1 MSFDLF
7 GPATKCDIRVG
18 YISPDRGFVD
28 NVGIHAANQYA
39 KLNPGTTFI
48 FRNREKVHYLTINE
62 VNKLRPEDML
72 PAGNAGEDGQC
83 KGIVGLNVDGDT
95 SKNIEEGLGYTET
108 IFDQSTGKQFVRDTT
123 RANFYGGGGVG
134 VQGNPVIGVDGSLMA
149 VHLVHRGYGYQYPP
163 LVAIEDDRGVG
174 SGGVAIAVINEQLVD
189 EIEEFDSEDDF
200 EEYVLDQCV
209 PPLQGVGFGQRY
221 GPNGE
226 DLGDWSPGMYIGTQR
241 DPIATQ
247 IQKYQDLLAS
257 IRVDA
262 YSSTLGSGRRLDPA
276 QTRILEWWTTRD
288 KTPMKVVG
296 PDGANRTKYDVTHH
310 AWGKF
315 MDNFAISPTPPSNVK
330 GSDNAGKTY
339 TFEWQEDFPWEGTYT
354 FRVQAD
360 NDAKLYL
367 DNEPVEEGADIRIG
381 SGGAAGDILSAPLK
395 FQKTISKRGVHKIS
409 LSLLNHQIK
418 EIVQK
423 TSNLSE
429 VTQGGESDVVT
440 FKLRSDADYA
450 NGFQIS
456 DLGIDVEKKYKGT
469 QLNETLTKTVEYG
482 RPYKVQFRSA
492 GSGSLQ
498 SGKLIKFTGLNG
510 ANDPINVTNDRTRLA
525 LKDGDGGDT
534 NASFTIDKGS
544 VRFSADGKTIEGTG
558 KATFTLSWND
568 NPRTAGQAVGSI
580 QIGNKTWTQSGRS
593 GSKTQT
599 VTIAAPDDAGS
610 NKSRIQLRSSG
621 EKVIQMEDAGGT
633 DFNDLVASCT
643 SGKFYDI
650 SGSTCKFVVD
660 APPTPAPSNLK
671 DERLEKVFN
680 TVDWIGKANR
690 KLWKINP
697 GAGKDANFIN
707 RFGILPFDPTEIERI
722 EKEVTRD
729 VVTESKASVK
739 FLKEDGKN
747 YMRVTGTGKVKVFFE
762 MNINDRPGISSL
774 ALSEIKI
781 KTNGDDIILK
791 RDVNR
796 RYAFAKGSGEFTA
809 GQKYRVKTIGGSKGS
824 GSIIGVDKTT
834 IGYDDDIDG
843 GYDENGNLR
852 VTAVTPINTVEQITE
867 NVMGYPDHPN
877 ASTDDY
883 AGVHDIFWDNL
894 KFPADGNYSIE
905 IMVDDNVVLTF
916 SHPGREDIIMRKD
929 GFKIR
934 GDGSTG
940 TGKSFDVK
948 YFREGSYK
956 LKAEL
961 EQIPGKPLAKG
972 NPMALAVQIKTAFVI
987 EDIEVISAK
996 SWNENPMGVAMIIDA
1011 PMPPIPQELPPPQ
1024 EGRCPNN
1031 PIWTTRFPRGD
1042 QNWYPVKVPAWK
1054 KFMNRYAISPIPP
1067 LGTTGSDGAGV
1078 SYINNWKI
1086 EVPHKGFYGVKAT
1099 IDNSGKILID
1109 GNEVLGPNKTKISP
1123 ANSESPNTGKIFL
1136 DKGDHE
1142 ITVEVEND
1150 KQFDFNVIDKKI
1162 FNTADWASKQNNSQ
1176 VIIENEATTVDV
1188 TFKVNSSAD
1197 YSNGIDIDGLFGLD
1211 KQYKG
1216 PQINETITKTVEY
1229 GKVYTV
1235 QLRSGGRG
1243 SLVDGKSVVF
1253 SGLHSANDPIEVT
1266 SNNTRLCL
1274 KDGDG
1279 DDCNASFTI
1288 DKGNVK
1294 FADDGKSIIGEG
1306 KATFTLSWNDNPRTA
1321 GTALGTIQIGDK
1333 SWSQSG
1339 RSGSQQRTVIITNQ
1353 ANAGS
1358 NSSRIQLQTKGE
1370 TVLRMEDAGDND
1382 YNDLVCSSSAG
1393 KFYDLNGSSC
1403 KFKIEPQNKFETK
1416 YGEGLVSGSVKNG
1429 VTYSGPPLSTY
1440 ANGELGPFITPT
1452 WNTDEEY
1459 IETHNGTTWTMTWS
1473 NVDFPESGT
1482 YDIKAEADD
1491 ELVVKLDGIEICKAN
1506 VDSRYGVQDDGKLLK
1521 PIENHSF
1528 NAPKGKRTLE
1538 LTLMNLDFQAP
1549 FASNPAVASVKI
1561 TKKTNVAKVD
1571 PRTGKAKGQP
1581 WTVNPVGVSAILIPP
1596 PCPKKIT
1603 GIGIVNRVDV
1613 FDPGNGY
1620 TPPVKPTDAS
1630 SPSYP
1635 VTLGLDKIDVTDG
1648 GINYGPGDVVCIKDA
1663 ITGQEQC
1670 FPPKFGPFGQI
1681 EEIPIDTST
1690 LTGFTA
1696 TPQIRVRS
1704 TGSKVP
1710 TGISAQFA
1718 PQFRVI
1724 VDPIGL
1730 PDPAKLIQVTDLV
1743 GLKRTGFYDGKPYYG
1758 AVFYQDGIRYAGY
1771 YETPGQKV
1779 QIYDTLQ
1786 ESIDAEIT
1794 TPASAILRQGTDINS
1809 NDPRL
1814 NIPGTPD
1821 NLT

>member
-28 NVGIHAANQYA
+28 NVGIHEANQYA

-72 PAGNAGEDGQC
+72 PAGNAGEDGDC

-95 SKNIEEGLGYTET
+95 SKNIEEGLGYAEV
-108 IFDQSTGKQFVRDTT
+108 IFDEASGTQLIKDTT

-134 VQGNPVIGVDGSLMA
+134 VQGNPVIGVDGSLLA
-149 VHLVHRGYGYQYPP
+149 VHLVHKGYGYQYPP

-174 SGGVAIAVINEQLVD
+174 SGGVAIAVINEEVID

-247 IQKYQDLLAS
+247 IQKYQDLLSS

-262 YSSTLGSGRRLDPA
+262 YSSSLGSGRRLDPA

-296 PDGANRTKYDVTHH
+296 PDSTNRTKYDVTHH
-310 AWGKF
+310 AWGEF

-330 GSDNAGKTY
+330 GSDMAGKTY
-339 TFEWQEDFPWEGTYT
+339 TFEWQEDFPWEGEYT

-360 NDAKLYL
+360 NDAKLYF
-367 DNEPVEEGADIRIG
+367 DNEPLTADITIG
-381 SGGAAGDILSAPLK
+381 SGGAAGHVLSAPLK
-395 FQKTISKRGVHKIS
+395 FKKSISRRGVHKIS
-409 LSLLNHQIK
+409 LALLNHQIK

-423 TSNLSE
+423 TNNLSE
-429 VTQGGESDVVT
+429 VTQSAESDVVN
-440 FKLRSDADYA
+440 FKISSNADYA
-450 NGFQIS
+450 NGFQIL
-456 DLGIDVEKKYKGT
+456 DLGIDIEKKYKGT
-469 QLNETLTKTVEYG
+469 QLNETVTKTVEYG

-492 GSGSLQ
+492 GSGSLEN
-498 SGKLIKFTGLNG
+498 GRLIKFTALHG

-525 LKDGDGGDT
+525 LKDGHGGDT
-534 NASFTIDKGS
+534 NASFTIDKGT
-544 VRFSADGKTIEGTG
+544 VRFSEDGKTIEGTG

-568 NPRTAGQAVGSI
+568 NPRHSGQAVGSI
-580 QIGNKTWTQSGRS
+580 QIGNKIWTQSGRS

-599 VTIAAPDDAGS
+599 VTITSPNDAGS
-610 NKSRIQLRSSG
+610 NQSRIQLKTNG

-633 DFNDLVASCT
+633 DFNDLVSSCS
-643 SGKFYDI
+643 SGRFYDI
-650 SGSTCKFVVD
+650 SGSTCKFMVD
-660 APPTPAPSNLK
+660 APPTPPPSNLK
-671 DERLEKVFN
+671 DDRLDKVFN
-680 TVDWIGKANR
+680 TLDWIGKANR

-697 GAGKDANFIN
+697 GAGKDADFLN
-707 RFGILPFDPTEIERI
+707 RFGVLPFDPTEVEKI
-722 EKEVTRD
+722 EKEVVRD
-729 VVTESKASVK
+729 VVKQSKATVK
-739 FLKEDGKN
+739 FLKENGKN
-747 YMRVTGTGKVKVFFE
+747 YMKVIGTGKVKVFFE

-781 KTNGDDIILK
+781 KADDGDIILK

-796 RYAFAKGSGEFTA
+796 RYAFDKGSGEFTA
-809 GQKYRVKTIGGSKGS
+809 GQKYRVKTIGGSRGS

-852 VTAVTPINTVEQITE
+852 VTAVTPINTVEKISE

-894 KFPADGNYSIE
+894 KFPADGNYSVE

-916 SHPGREDIIMRKD
+916 SHPGREDIIIRKD

-934 GDGSTG
+934 GDGSTA
-940 TGKSFDVK
+940 TGKSFEVK

-972 NPMALAVQIKTAFVI
+972 NPMALAVQIKTAFIV

-1011 PMPPIPQELPPPQ
+1011 PMPIIPQELPPEQ
-1024 EGRCPNN
+1024 KGRCPNN
-1031 PIWTTRFPRGD
+1031 PIWSTRFPGGE
-1042 QNWYPVKVPAWK
+1042 QSWYPVRVDFWK

-1067 LGTTGSDGAGV
+1067 LGTKGSDGAGV
-1078 SYINNWKI
+1078 SYINNWQ
-1086 EVPHKGFYGVKAT
+1086 VDLPHEGFYGVKAT
-1099 IDNSGKILID
+1099 IDDVGKILID
-1109 GNEVLGPNKTKISP
+1109 GNEILGSNMSK
-1123 ANSESPNTGKIFL
+1123 ANSLSPLVSKTFL
-1136 DKGDHE
+1136 TKGLHQ
-1142 ITVEVEND
+1142 ITVQVEND
-1150 KQFDFNVIDKKI
+1150 KQYEFNVIDKKI
-1162 FNTADWASKQNNSQ
+1162 FSTADWASKQNNTQ
-1176 VIIENEATTVDV
+1176 VITKDESTSTDII
-1188 TFKVNSSAD
+1188 FKVNTSAD
-1197 YSNGIDIDGLFGLD
+1197 YANGIDIDGLFGLE
-1211 KQYKG
+1211 KTYKG
-1216 PQINETITKTVEY
+1216 PQIDETITKTVEY

-1235 QLRSGGRG
+1235 QLRSGGKG
-1243 SLVDGKSVVF
+1243 PLVQGKTVAF
-1253 SGLHSANDPIEVT
+1253 TGLHSANNPIEVT

-1274 KDGDG
+1274 KDGHG
-1279 DDCNASFTI
+1279 GDCNASFTI

-1339 RSGSQQRTVIITNQ
+1339 RSGSQQRTVMITNKS
-1353 ANAGS
+1353 NAGS
-1358 NSSRIQLQTKGE
+1358 NEARIQLQNKGE
-1370 TVLRMEDAGDND
+1370 TVIRMEDAGDND
-1382 YNDLVCSSSAG
+1382 YNDLVCSASIG
-1393 KFYDLNGSSC
+1393 KFYDINGSKC
-1403 KFKIEPQNKFETK
+1403 KFKIESQNKTEIV
-1416 YGEGLVSGSVKNG
+1416 YGEGLTSGSAKEG
-1429 VTYSGPPLSTY
+1429 VTYSGPSLATY
-1440 ANGELGPFITPT
+1440 ASGELGPFITPT

-1459 IETHNGTTWTMTWS
+1459 IETHNGTTWIMTWS
-1473 NVDFPESGT
+1473 NVDFPETGT

-1491 ELVVKLDGIEICKAN
+1491 VLTVKLDGIEICKAT
-1506 VDSRYGVQDDGKLLK
+1506 VDSRYGIKDDGKVLK
-1521 PIENHSF
+1521 PIEYHAF

-1538 LTLMNLDFQAP
+1538 LTLFNRDFQAP
-1549 FASNPAVASVKI
+1549 FSSNPAVAAVKI
-1561 TKKTNVAKVD
+1561 TKKTNVAKID
-1571 PRTGKAKGQP
+1571 PRTGRGKGQP

-1596 PCPKKIT
+1596 PCPKKLT
-1603 GIGIVNRVDV
+1603 GIGIVNKVDV

-1635 VTLGLDKIDVTDG
+1635 ALLGLDDIKVVDG
-1648 GINYGPGDVVCIKDA
+1648 GINYGPGDVVCIKDV